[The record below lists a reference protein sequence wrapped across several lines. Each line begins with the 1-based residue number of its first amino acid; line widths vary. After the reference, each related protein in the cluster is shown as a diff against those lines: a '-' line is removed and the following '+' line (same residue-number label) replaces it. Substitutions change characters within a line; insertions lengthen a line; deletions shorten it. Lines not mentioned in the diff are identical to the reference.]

1 MKLSHIKKATAAMEG
16 GSWVKSKVL
25 PGVRHRLKALNCRD
39 AQALRAKL
47 IAEIP
52 RAERIDGL
60 SQAAEDEIELRILSE
75 VIWIDSEGLSDDD
88 AMPIVVSLEKRRE
101 LLADPELTVLR
112 NDILTASTR
121 VGEAELAEGE
131 RNAKN

>member
-1 MKLSHIKKATAAMEG
+1 MKLSHIRKATAAMEG
-16 GSWVKSKVL
+16 GAWVKSPVL

-39 AQALRAKL
+39 AQQLRAKL

-75 VIWIDSEGLSDDD
+75 VIWIDSEGLRDDD
-88 AMPIVVSLEKRRE
+88 DMPIVVSLERRRA
-101 LLADPELTVLR
+101 LLTDPQLGVLR

-131 RNAKN
+131 RDAKN